1 MQGNERGEINE
12 MEEQPMTVVVDQARR
27 KPAIC
32 NLHLLV
38 ICTTTVHTTL
48 YLHRLCSE
56 VRERGEHR
64 VSKRDKS
71 VVPLLRRSI
80 CCWWAGRVA
89 YYILLCNVTPVT
101 GQKVYCSSS
110 RLFLVDSLADG
121 RYYSMYGVRQGGHQ
135 EGQPIETSLRNKQ

>member
-89 YYILLCNVTPVT
+89 LLHFIVQRDSNYGPE
-101 GQKVYCSSS
+101 GLLLFFPALFGRQS
-110 RLFLVDSLADG
+110 R
-121 RYYSMYGVRQGGHQ
+121 
-135 EGQPIETSLRNKQ
+135 